1 MLPESAVLSDQQ
13 GRYVFVVGNDNKV
26 VRRAVRTGAVTPQGL
41 TIVEGL
47 SGNER
52 VVAYAG
58 GFLNP
63 GETVTPRR
71 QSAGT
76 PRSAR

>member
-1 MLPESAVLSDQQ
+1 MLSDQE
-13 GRYVFVVGNDNKV
+13 GSYVYIVGNDNKV
-26 VRRAVRTGAVTPQGL
+26 QRRPVRTGTVTPQGL

-47 SGNER
+47 NGNER

-63 GETVTPRR
+63 GEVVRPQRAAPGATR
-71 QSAGT
+71 
-76 PRSAR
+76 